1 MPARHRIATVLLLS
15 SATAFASPEHRPPP
29 DSKAKPELIELRG
42 ELFQLG
48 SDKAKHQVAH
58 FRPLCDADGYP
69 LVGNVRT
76 KGDDDRMQP
85 SALCT
90 LVRESK
96 AK

>member
-1 MPARHRIATVLLLS
+1 MTRHRIATVLLLS
-15 SATAFASPEHRPPP
+15 SATAFASPEHRPPS
-29 DSKAKPELIELRG
+29 DDKAKPALIKLRAEMFHLRG
-42 ELFQLG
+42 EQV
-48 SDKAKHQVAH
+48 KQQVAR

-69 LVGNVRT
+69 LVGNIST
-76 KGDDDRMQP
+76 KGDGDRMQP

>member
-1 MPARHRIATVLLLS
+1 MPHRIATVLLLS

-29 DSKAKPELIELRG
+29 DAKAKPALIKLRG
-42 ELFQLG
+42 EMFELPGDKVKQQL
-48 SDKAKHQVAH
+48 AR

-69 LVGNVRT
+69 LVGNIST

-96 AK
+96 PK

>member
-1 MPARHRIATVLLLS
+1 MTRHRIATVLLLS
-15 SATAFASPEHRPPP
+15 SATAFASPDHRPPT
-29 DSKAKPELIELRG
+29 DDKAKPELIKLRAEMFHLRG
-42 ELFQLG
+42 DEVKQ
-48 SDKAKHQVAH
+48 QVAR

-69 LVGNVRT
+69 LVGNIRS

-96 AK
+96 PK